1 MNLWSMAG
9 CSGLSQSHSCVWAQL
24 QVGEVALLILAGLCP
39 VAGPQ
44 LEQQDSGLPHL
55 SLCSRP
61 ARPCAG
67 SHVRVPEE
75 RAETWLASWGLCSE
89 LAHHSSPTFFWFKLT
104 TRPVGGRT
112 NFTLGGKSCRVPSPS
127 DSNVT
132 NTVVDGELC
141 LFLQSSTFGQ
151 VT

>member
-1 MNLWSMAG
+1 MVDGWLFWPLPVSLLCLGSAAGWRSGFGWS
-9 CSGLSQSHSCVWAQL
+9 W
-24 QVGEVALLILAGLCP
+24 AGLCP

-61 ARPCAG
+61 ARPQAG

-75 RAETWLASWGLCSE
+75 RAETWLPLGPMLGTGPSFLPHILLVQVDHEASGWE
-89 LAHHSSPTFFWFKLT
+89 NKFHSCE
-104 TRPVGGRT
+104 
-112 NFTLGGKSCRVPSPS
+112 SCRVPSPS